1 MKNWFSKNYKTL
13 IISAFLIPIVTV
25 ALVSISHV
33 TKWYG
38 ISNPLSWAIYLS
50 IGIEIA
56 ALSALAAISA
66 DMGKK
71 VYFPFGIVTLIQF
84 IGNIYFAYSYIDIT
98 SQAFISWVELVSP
111 LLEYIGVDP
120 ADMVGHKRFLAFFA
134 GGMLPIISLSFL
146 HMLVKFTQT
155 EKNTNVGEIPVVKE
169 SPEPVGEETPVVDA
183 KDIVGEVSRV
193 RLKQEDLDLL
203 EKYLNRNIQPKD
215 KEPEIT
221 EEEDKNEIDDVFLI
235 EDHLINNDSEPQVTE
250 EPQPVEEPQIV
261 EEPQV
266 IEEPQ
271 IIEEQQAIEEPQVV
285 EEPQPPVIDEPQVI
299 EEPQPE
305 QVSVVNEP
313 EVIEEPQVV
322 EPQQPIEEIQVIEEE
337 HIVEETIVTPTEVQE
352 YTEEISLH
360 NEEPVIDEPQVV
372 EELQVIDEP
381 IEELP
386 NEEEKKN

>member
-146 HMLVKFTQT
+146 HMLVKFTQSEKTTIVT
-155 EKNTNVGEIPVVKE
+155 ETPEVKE

-183 KDIVGEVSRV
+183 KDIIGEVSRV

-203 EKYLNRNIQPKD
+203 EKYLNRNAKPK
-215 KEPEIT
+215 EEETQVT
-221 EEEDKNEIDDVFLI
+221 EEDTEDESNDVFLI
-235 EDHLINNDSEPQVTE
+235 EDHLISD
-250 EPQPVEEPQIV
+250 EPQIV
-261 EEPQV
+261 
-266 IEEPQ
+266 
-271 IIEEQQAIEEPQVV
+271 
-285 EEPQPPVIDEPQVI
+285 
-299 EEPQPE
+299 
-305 QVSVVNEP
+305 
-313 EVIEEPQVV
+313 
-322 EPQQPIEEIQVIEEE
+322 
-337 HIVEETIVTPTEVQE
+337 
-352 YTEEISLH
+352 
-360 NEEPVIDEPQVV
+360 DEPQVV
-372 EELQVIDEP
+372 EEQPVIETPIEEPIQVVEEPIVVVEEPIQVVEEPQIEETIQIVEEPIQVVEDLPVIEVQEHHEEIPLHNEEPIIDEP
-381 IEELP
+381 QIVEELQVTEEPVINEEIVEEPQVTEELP

>member
-235 EDHLINNDSEPQVTE
+235 EDHLINNDSEPQVIE
-250 EPQPVEEPQIV
+250 EPQLIEEPQIV

-271 IIEEQQAIEEPQVV
+271 IIEEPQPIEEPQVV
-285 EEPQPPVIDEPQVI
+285 EEPQPVIDELQVI

-322 EPQQPIEEIQVIEEE
+322 EPQQPIEEIQVVEEE